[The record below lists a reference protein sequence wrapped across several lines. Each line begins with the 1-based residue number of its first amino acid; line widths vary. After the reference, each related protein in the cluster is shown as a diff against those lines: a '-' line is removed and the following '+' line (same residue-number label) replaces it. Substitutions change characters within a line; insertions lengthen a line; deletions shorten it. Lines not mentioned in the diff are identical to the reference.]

1 MRSALIGM
9 DFIKSFIKK
18 IKLTMIPDK
27 LAMLVLVWNLLL
39 EFSIESY
46 SDYAGYCLNL
56 DCSVHKEILNLFYI
70 QMSGFFIFLMTGL
83 FSVWL
88 VGWKYRLV
96 DIVFTGIII
105 LGVAFL
111 VLATHHIVTSGT
123 NKHNRLET
131 VIVMI
136 LYYSI
141 TNIGNALVLTSLF
154 QLAIE
159 QIPDASSS
167 QLSSLTS
174 WYIFSGMFGYWF
186 YNIVNAIFRCYLDL
200 HSESAQNYLA
210 YFTLAHGTILTFIL
224 ASYALIKYKLV
235 DNSPTSNTVSHIY
248 QVVKYAIKHK
258 RPVQR
263 SAMTYWEEEI
273 PRGMD
278 LGKRK
283 YGGPFTSEK
292 VEDVK
297 TFFRLSFLFLIAL
310 FYFTSFNLSKYSLHF
325 VDLQTAV
332 YNHSFIFVDIFDNF
346 CTESIMYNVFG
357 NYLLWILIGI
367 VVYEAIKKTLLHYKI
382 SDVRWRLKFGIVVTF
397 LAFSVIAIILGIE
410 RYSTETYVIYYFWLI
425 AGLCVPIGIT
435 TAITFT
441 AGLEFLIAQIPYA
454 MRNFFINVGYN
465 SNFIALHVSR
475 YIYILFN
482 SQCKSR
488 NCPTIY
494 SLASLS
500 VNFVAMLLFWIAIT
514 QYRMRS
520 RGQEDEHQ
528 QRWVEEVYDRYLEQ
542 VDQ

>member
-1 MRSALIGM
+1 MKSALIGM

-39 EFSIESY
+39 ELSIESY
-46 SDYAGYCLNL
+46 FDYAGYCLNL
-56 DCSVHKEILNLFYI
+56 DCSVHKEILNLLYI
-70 QMSGFFIFLMTGL
+70 QMGGSFISLMMGL

-105 LGVAFL
+105 IGVAFL

-123 NKHNRLET
+123 NKYNRLET

-136 LYYSI
+136 MYYSI
-141 TNIGNALVLTSLF
+141 TNIGNALALTNLF
-154 QLAIE
+154 PLAIE

-167 QLSSLTS
+167 QMSSLTS
-174 WYIFSGMFGYWF
+174 WYIFSGMCGYWF
-186 YNIVNAIFRCYLDL
+186 YNIINANFRCYPAS
-200 HSESAQNYLA
+200 HSESAQK
-210 YFTLAHGTILTFIL
+210 YFPYYTLANGVIIAFIL
-224 ASYALIKYKLV
+224 SSFALIKHKLV
-235 DNSPTSNTVSHIY
+235 DNSPTSNTIKHIY
-248 QVVKYAIKHK
+248 QVVKYAIKHR

-310 FYFTSFNLSKYSLHF
+310 FYFTSFYLSQHSLRF

-332 YNHSFIFVDIFDNF
+332 YNRSFVFVDISDNF
-346 CTESIMYNVFG
+346 CTKSIMYNVFG
-357 NYLLWILIGI
+357 NYPLWIMIGI
-367 VVYEAIKKTLLHYKI
+367 VVYEAIKKPLLRYKI
-382 SDVRWRLKFGIVVTF
+382 SDVRWRLKFGIVVAF
-397 LAFSVIAIILGIE
+397 LAFSVLATILGIE
-410 RYSTETYVIYYFWLI
+410 RYSTETYVIYFFWLI
-425 AGLCVPIGIT
+425 VGLCIPIGIT

-465 SNFIALHVSR
+465 SHIIALNLSR
-475 YIYILFN
+475 YIYIIFN
-482 SQCKSR
+482 SHCKSR

-500 VNFVAMLLFWIAIT
+500 LNFVAMLLFWIAIT
-514 QYRMRS
+514 RYRMRS